1 MQRLLKQKQP
11 LPVKESF
18 PAEDNFDLQ
27 RLPVKT
33 QMLILQLLH
42 REGSILLRTRAKE
55 GGGIS
60 PQGEDLPRACP
71 TSSSSSFPLP
81 QCRGL
86 SCQVFL
92 FYSL

>member
-1 MQRLLKQKQP
+1 M
-11 LPVKESF
+11 KESF

-33 QMLILQLLH
+33 LMLILQLLH

-60 PQGEDLPRACP
+60 PQGERIYLAESVDDSTDVVLEFQKKPFWVAKPREEADP
-71 TSSSSSFPLP
+71 
-81 QCRGL
+81 
-86 SCQVFL
+86 CQETI
-92 FYSL
+92 S